1 MLLPDNIHPEHTL
14 YYNGSLVIQEL
25 QFSGA
30 QPLFGLYQK
39 VKETNDMSFPIF
51 LLSLD
56 WLYLI
61 DLAEIDEMGRVLLC
75 S

>member
-39 VKETNDMSFPIF
+39 VKEANDMSFPIF